1 MGYWLL
7 MTYQA
12 ENWDH
17 VCFEDRLNVSW
28 ALTFLWNLKP
38 KRFFWERAEP
48 LWAITRLLMLIT
60 TPAAHK
66 TGFSRDKTART
77 FEHKRIKFEQTYNI
91 CFHHVHQAKIKQNLW
106 ITLELINLWMNE
118 GAILL
123 RKWLFSNW
131 KQVHATE
138 MKCVLVSKNH
148 NTSLKFRSIFHI
160 LWGADSP
167 HPHGQPDHE
176 KTVFT

>member
-7 MTYQA
+7 MTCQA
-12 ENWDH
+12 KIWDH

-38 KRFFWERAEP
+38 KRFFWERADP

-91 CFHHVHQAKIKQNLW
+91 CFHHVHQATIKQNPW
-106 ITLELINLWMNE
+106 ITLELMNWWMNE

-123 RKWLFSNW
+123 RNWLFSNW
-131 KQVHATE
+131 KQVHASD
-138 MKCVLVSKNH
+138 M
-148 NTSLKFRSIFHI
+148 
-160 LWGADSP
+160 
-167 HPHGQPDHE
+167 
-176 KTVFT
+176 